1 MNIFA
6 SIKKYAGRWA
16 ETARRNFSDEEK
28 SFVDK
33 AEVVA
38 SQYGNSV
45 KFSFVDGTCGF
56 IPLARDAN
64 ASVGDTV
71 NMSTALVLTLSKSGE
86 EDIERILC

>member
-1 MNIFA
+1 MNIFS

-28 SFVDK
+28 SFVES
-33 AEVVA
+33 ATIVA

-45 KFSFVDGTCGF
+45 KFCFVDGTIGF
-56 IPLARDAN
+56 IPLARDAS
-64 ASVGDTV
+64 ASIGDTV
-71 NMSTALVLTLSKSGE
+71 DMSTALVLTLSKSGE